1 MGDIKRITD
10 TFIRGT
16 NGELNILG
24 KIIKIILIF
33 MVIVFIK
40 RVINKIIDKALKNT
54 NKTHLIV
61 NDKRANTLIAI
72 LKKIVNYILIFFGI
86 ITVLDMFNIPT
97 ASILATAGIGG
108 LAVGFGAQS
117 LVKDII
123 TGFFILLEDQY
134 SVGDYIQTG
143 DYDGIVE
150 ELGLRITKLRAFSGE
165 LHIIPNSNIQIVT
178 NRTRGAMRAL
188 VKVSIA
194 YEEDIDK
201 VISILKELCIEIE
214 KSNDTIVEGPNVIGV
229 SDLGESGVDIT
240 IVAKTKP
247 MEQWAVER
255 DIRKRVKETLER
267 ENIEIPYPRRVII
280 GGEKI

>member
-1 MGDIKRITD
+1 MGDIKSMTD
-10 TFIRGT
+10 IFFRGT

-201 VISILKELCIEIE
+201 VISILKELCIDIG

-255 DIRKRVKETLER
+255 EIRKRVKETLER

-280 GGEKI
+280 GGEKT

>member
-1 MGDIKRITD
+1 MGDIKSMTD
-10 TFIRGT
+10 IFFRGT

-201 VISILKELCIEIE
+201 VISILKELCIEIG

-255 DIRKRVKETLER
+255 EIRKRVKETLER

-280 GGEKI
+280 GGEKT